1 MPVPSRE
8 QKVTKHILHLRVGDA
23 QTILFMKGR
32 GFRPVGGTG
41 LLSAEMCQFV
51 FYSEFFFLKAYNNF
65 LIWMGAGDFVFDCL
79 FELGMT
85 VLKVIDQ
92 IHSSHTVLLKASPKQ

>member
-1 MPVPSRE
+1 MSPR
-8 QKVTKHILHLRVGDA
+8 LRDIQEVFCIAAGRDA
-23 QTILFMKGR
+23 RNLLDWAA
-32 GFRPVGGTG
+32 FRPGVRPG
-41 LLSAEMCQFV
+41 LLRAVAGQFV

-65 LIWMGAGDFVFDCL
+65 LIWMGAGDLVFDCL